1 VTDSTQVDNNGNG
14 SNGDPDRMKAV
25 ALHCLERCGGLGD
38 ATTLVRA
45 QIDQSILHF
54 RSAGWS
60 DVCIG
65 VMLGIT
71 NMNLAI
77 MPGDPPEVI
86 SIKAMGI
93 LGGFLHTTG
102 NQQPVELA
110 DLPEF

>member
-1 VTDSTQVDNNGNG
+1 
-14 SNGDPDRMKAV
+14 
-25 ALHCLERCGGLGD
+25 
-38 ATTLVRA
+38 
-45 QIDQSILHF
+45 
-54 RSAGWS
+54 
-60 DVCIG
+60 